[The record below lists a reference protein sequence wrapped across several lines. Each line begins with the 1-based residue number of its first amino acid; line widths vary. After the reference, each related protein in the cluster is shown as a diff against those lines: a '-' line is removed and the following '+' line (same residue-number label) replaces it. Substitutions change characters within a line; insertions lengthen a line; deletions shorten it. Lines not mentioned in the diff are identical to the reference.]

1 MQEAGVSG
9 NVARMGMVKNVFGI
23 LESIRL
29 MPKKKKVVACLTFH
43 WITRG
48 GEIVFRIMSCGR
60 TEGVQYWLMTV
71 FSVGLCR

>member
-1 MQEAGVSG
+1 MSG

-48 GEIVFRIMSCGR
+48 GGDCF
-60 TEGVQYWLMTV
+60 
-71 FSVGLCR
+71 